1 MLVSEWMSKEPITVT
16 PETSLMQATK
26 MMKENKIR
34 RLPVVDENGKLV
46 GIVTD
51 RDIKAASPSQATTL
65 EVHELYYLLS
75 ELKIKSI
82 MTKNPVSILA
92 SDTMERAALLM
103 TERRIGGLPVVDM
116 ANRVVGVISDMDVFR
131 VLIAIT
137 GVKHGGVQLA
147 FQLSDEPGSLK
158 QMIDDLRRY
167 EARIVSILTSFEEG
181 GRKVYVRI
189 KPMERAKE
197 DALVADL
204 KMKYKLTF
212 WARDSVHTVEG

>member
-92 SDTMERAALLM
+92 DDTVERAALLL

-116 ANRVVGVISDMDVFR
+116 TNKVVGVISDMDVFR

-189 KPMERAKE
+189 KPMDRAKE
-197 DALVADL
+197 DTLVADL

-212 WARDSVHTVEG
+212 WARDSVHPVEG